1 VGAEEA
7 LAQLAPTFAL
17 FASAAEARAAIV
29 DVLRGDPRS
38 VHLRN
43 KGDFSAASGKR
54 FVFALDQVDVTAS
67 FDAVPGGG
75 ATVAT
80 VDEIVPVYSRLKEE
94 LRSKAAAT
102 AAVAHATAASVRA
115 TTK

>member
-1 VGAEEA
+1 
-7 LAQLAPTFAL
+7 
-17 FASAAEARAAIV
+17 V
-29 DVLRGDPRS
+29 DVLKGDPRS

-67 FDAVPGGG
+67 FDAVSDDKAGV
-75 ATVAT
+75 TSKVTSAT

-94 LRSKAAAT
+94 LREKA
-102 AAVAHATAASVRA
+102 RA
-115 TTK
+115 KP